1 MLPSSRWCILISP
14 FLFNMIGIY
23 KITSPS
29 GKVYIGQA
37 VDIERRKKEYT
48 GLHCKNQ
55 TKLHNSLV
63 KYGFS
68 EHIFEV
74 LEECNIEELNI
85 RERHW
90 QDYYEVLET
99 GLNLR
104 LTGTGNISGR
114 QAKDTIEKRAAKK
127 RKSVAQY
134 TVEGTLV
141 REWSS
146 GNEASKFLNISG
158 GDISMCCKGKLKS
171 SGGFIWIHKVGETQA
186 KISVGNVNNEK
197 PILQFS
203 KEKVLIREWKSA
215 KEASEILQ
223 IDRGNISACC
233 KGRYKSA
240 GGFFWKYKK
249 KELEH

>member
-37 VDIERRKKEYT
+37 VDIERRRKEYV

-55 TKLHNSLV
+55 TKLYNSLV

-74 LEECNIEELNI
+74 IEECGIGELNV

-90 QDYYEVLET
+90 QDLYNVLEE

-104 LTGTGNISGR
+104 LTGTENTSGR
-114 QAKDTIEKRAAKK
+114 QAKDTVEKRVVKN
-127 RKSVAQY
+127 RKPILQY
-134 TVEGTLV
+134 TTDGVLV
-141 REWSS
+141 REWKS
-146 GNEASKFLNISG
+146 GREAGIHFKISG
-158 GDISMCCKGKLKS
+158 GDIVNCCKGILKS
-171 SGGFIWIHKVGETQA
+171 VGGFVWRYKTNLVDIKIHVE
-186 KISVGNVNNEK
+186 SVNNEK
-197 PILQFS
+197 SVIQYT
-203 KEKVLIREWKSA
+203 KEGIFIKKWKSA